1 MDEAALARIA
11 PDLVR
16 VAWGR
21 VVRSAEPLGGGMNST
36 TALLKLPDGS
46 FVAKW
51 VPTAS
56 AGALASGCEVAQLL
70 AGRGLVTGEPLPTLD
85 GRLTVPVG
93 QGAAALL
100 RFVAG
105 EPLTA
110 DSVRDQL
117 AMAVTLARVHAAETT
132 TSSAPFMS
140 DEVAELVHDVQPWI
154 RPTVGVVLDEY
165 DRLPALTWGVL
176 HGDPAPEAF
185 RRQETGEVALIDW
198 TASARGP
205 VLYDVASAVMYL
217 GGRVK
222 AEAFWHRLRRHQSR
236 AGRRAAAAPRGVQPS
251 SGRRAGG
258 LLLDAG
264 RDRGPDRDRRSA
276 GELERATGC
285 RADAAGERR
294 RTRRRAAIARD
305 GRIACEATWNLELGG
320 PVRRSPRGE
329 WRNAAPAERY
339 SAKAV
344 LFGARGHVPDR
355 SRSPTYE
362 ARPVFRRPHRRHF
375 AWVCDTPM

>member
-1 MDEAALARIA
+1 M
-11 PDLVR
+11 
-16 VAWGR
+16 
-21 VVRSAEPLGGGMNST
+21 
-36 TALLKLPDGS
+36 
-46 FVAKW
+46 AKW

-93 QGAAALL
+93 QGAVALL

-222 AEAFWHRLRRHQSR
+222 AEAFWHVYAGISPVPAVGLQQHLEAFSRLR
-236 AGRRAAAAPRGVQPS
+236 AAVQA
-251 SGRRAGG
+251 R

-305 GRIACEATWNLELGG
+305 GRIACEGPGTSSLEDRSGGRLAASGATRLQPNGIPRRQFYSGPGDTFRTGLGHQPTRLG
-320 PVRRSPRGE
+320 
-329 WRNAAPAERY
+329 RY
-339 SAKAV
+339 SE
-344 LFGARGHVPDR
+344 G
-355 SRSPTYE
+355 
-362 ARPVFRRPHRRHF
+362 PHRRHF